1 MPWQLRP
8 LFMVALLLISVH
20 AGNTSNLNPGT
31 VDLSR
36 IKDASTQ
43 LTKRLQRF
51 RTTRE
56 RAREVLNRMRKEL
69 QEEVKQIKNN
79 RDEYSSEEIK
89 SRKVTLQ
96 RKFRT
101 LQRRRSRLT
110 RFFTNRQE
118 QIEKQYMTF
127 LRRNLKRTAQPRGIN
142 VVFNEGGD
150 NNFHSFLWVASERDL
165 TEDLLNEVRNGNPL
179 SNFSR

>member
-1 MPWQLRP
+1 MFWQFRP
-8 LFMVALLLISVH
+8 LFFAAFLLIWVP
-20 AGNTSNLNPGT
+20 AGSTSNLNPGI

-43 LTKRLQRF
+43 LTKRLQSF
-51 RTTRE
+51 RTTRK
-56 RAREVLNRMRKEL
+56 RARKELRRIREVL

-101 LQRRRSRLT
+101 LRRRRSRLT
-110 RFFTNRQE
+110 RFYTNRKE

-127 LRRNLKRTAQPRGIN
+127 LRRKLKRTAQTRGIN
-142 VVFNEGGD
+142 VVFNKNAD
-150 NNFHSFLWVASERDL
+150 NNFHSVLWVAPKRDL
-165 TEDLLNEVRNGNPL
+165 TEYLLNEVRNGNPL
-179 SNFSR
+179 PDSFR